1 MNDRGLEAVQE
12 RLEEWA
18 EWYSRGQVY
27 GLGYPSCSLAYRIM
41 ASVQTNRQGGQL
53 LLSNSAAEE
62 IESWVCEMTQHNA
75 LMALALR
82 AHYFY
87 SGSLRA
93 KAGLLKI
100 SHTQFKF
107 YLGMAE
113 QWLAGRLS
121 SRH

>member
-1 MNDRGLEAVQE
+1 MSDLGLKAVQT

-27 GLGYPSCSLAYRIM
+27 GLGYSSCRLDYRIM
-41 ASVQTNRQGGQL
+41 TSVQTHRKGGQSL
-53 LLSNSAAEE
+53 PSHPAAEE
-62 IESWVCEMTQHNA
+62 IESWVCEMAQHNQ

-82 AHYFY
+82 AHYFHG
-87 SGSLRA
+87 GSLRA
-93 KAGLLKI
+93 KAALLKI

-107 YLGMAE
+107 QVSMGE

-121 SRH
+121 SRY